1 MQLNPVPALTG
12 IQWMKTGL
20 RIFWRQPFGLVGIFF
35 LFMMTVSVLG
45 LIPWIGGVLALLLM
59 PGLQAGLVAASEDA
73 ENLRFPMPQQLFA
86 GFRQGPE
93 LRKRLLTLGAYYALG
108 LALVLGISALLD
120 GGEFARIYLGMAPIS
135 EDLLR
140 SETFAS
146 TAWVGLLLHIPLLMV
161 FWHAPALLLWQPL
174 SPAQSLFYSWMACWR
189 NKGAFFLY
197 AMAWLTLFLAISLIA
212 LMVGHTLGL
221 NPTALV
227 MPAGLFVAAA
237 MYASVPTTVKGSFR

>member
-1 MQLNPVPALTG
+1 MQLKQVPAMTG

-35 LFMMTVSVLG
+35 LFMMTVSALG

-59 PGLQAGLVAASEDA
+59 PSLQAGLVAASEDA

-86 GFRQGPE
+86 GLRQGPE
-93 LRKRLLTLGAYYALG
+93 LRKRLLTRGAYYAVG
-108 LALVLGISALLD
+108 LALIMGLSALLD
-120 GGEFARIYLGMAPIS
+120 GGEFAKIYLGMSPIS
-135 EDLLR
+135 EELLR
-140 SETFAS
+140 SETIVS
-146 TAWVGLLLHIPLLMV
+146 TTWVALLLHIPLFML
-161 FWHAPALLLWQPL
+161 FWHAPALLLWEPL

-197 AMAWLTLFLAISLIA
+197 AMAWLTLFLAISLLA
-212 LMVGHTLGL
+212 LLLGHAIGL
-221 NPTALV
+221 NPTVLV

-237 MYASVPTTVKGSFR
+237 MYASVPTTVKGCFR